1 MHEIQPYLMN
11 MIDPEDDFKT
21 ILVIESKFY
30 LQPLRERFPTARIF
44 FVTSDEDF
52 LNDPAMHELCIE
64 VKILVYQE
72 EPMKFPKEYFDLVMS
87 DLTLENVGN
96 PQDIAL
102 GISSFIKDT
111 GFFITSFRNI
121 RHWRI
126 LKDLMAVKY
135 PGIVSRLYARPGFE
149 KILYATFFKDIRFAL
164 LKDLPQKESDKE
176 LFDRLLE
183 CGFEVP
189 ADLEVEFWLVRA
201 GKAMP
206 ELALL
211 KLMYT
216 PEERRE
222 FSFILHR
229 IEYEV
234 ETEKN
239 VELFWKFFHEHQ
251 MYIDYATL
259 FIHEAVIHRFR
270 FYDNLQKFSQGMP
283 ELNELIDSANDTEER
298 FE

>member
-1 MHEIQPYLMN
+1 MNEMWSYLIN

-21 ILVIESKFY
+21 ILVIESSQY
-30 LQPLRERFPTARIF
+30 LQMLRERFPKARIF

-52 LNDPAMHELCIE
+52 SIDPDFEIE
-64 VKILVYQE
+64 TRFLEYRE
-72 EPMKFPKEYFDLVMS
+72 EPMKFPKEYFDLIMS

-96 PQDIAL
+96 PQDISL
-102 GISSFIKDT
+102 GISSFLKKT

-121 RHWRI
+121 RYWRI
-126 LKDLMAVKY
+126 LRELMAGNY

-149 KILYATFFKDIRFAL
+149 KILYATFFKEIRFAL
-164 LKDLPQKESDKE
+164 LKKPPEKKSDKDI
-176 LFDRLLE
+176 FQKLLD
-183 CGFEVP
+183 CGFENKE
-189 ADLEVEFWLVRA
+189 DLEAEFWLVRA
-201 GKAMP
+201 AKAMP

-211 KLMYT
+211 KSMYT
-216 PEERRE
+216 FEERQQ

-229 IEYEV
+229 IEYDI

-239 VELFWKFFHEHQ
+239 VELFWKFFREHQ

-259 FIHEAVIHRFR
+259 FIHEAVIHRVR
-270 FYDNLQKFSQGMP
+270 FYDNLQKFSQGIP
-283 ELNELIDSANDTEER
+283 ELNELIESANDAEER

>member
-1 MHEIQPYLMN
+1 MHEITPYLTN

-21 ILVIESKFY
+21 ILVIESNSY
-30 LQPLRERFPTARIF
+30 LLTLRERFPTARIF

-52 LNDPAMHELCIE
+52 LNDPAMHELGIE

-72 EPMKFPKEYFDLVMS
+72 EPMKFPKEYFDLIMS

-96 PQDIAL
+96 PQDISL
-102 GISSFIKDT
+102 GISSFLKKT

-121 RHWRI
+121 RYWRI
-126 LKDLMAVKY
+126 LRELMAGNY

-149 KILYATFFKDIRFAL
+149 KILYATFFKEIRFAL
-164 LKDLPQKESDKE
+164 LKKPPEKKSDKDI
-176 LFDRLLE
+176 FQKLLD
-183 CGFEVP
+183 CGFENKE
-189 ADLEVEFWLVRA
+189 DLEAEFWLVRA
-201 GKAMP
+201 AKAMP

-211 KLMYT
+211 KSMYT
-216 PEERRE
+216 FEERQQ

-229 IEYEV
+229 IEYDI

-239 VELFWKFFHEHQ
+239 VELFWKFFREHQ

-259 FIHEAVIHRFR
+259 FIHEAVIHRVR
-270 FYDNLQKFSQGMP
+270 FYDNLQKFSQGIP
-283 ELNELIDSANDTEER
+283 ELNELIESANDAEER